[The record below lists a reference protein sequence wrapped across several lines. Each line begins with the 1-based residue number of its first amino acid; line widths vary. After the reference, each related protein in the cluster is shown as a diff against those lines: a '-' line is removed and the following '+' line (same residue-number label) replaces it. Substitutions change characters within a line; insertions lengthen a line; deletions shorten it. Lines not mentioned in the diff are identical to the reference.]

1 MGAEILLV
9 ERDATLR
16 EVTSAWLRANDY
28 AVREAANH
36 SAAILQLVSARYDLV
51 VFDVS
56 LASAEQLT
64 FAFWLGARR
73 PRVPVIGT
81 LHEEL
86 TPRTRKCARELGIR
100 LLLVKPY
107 RLPVLLEAVR
117 YALTTGAPGRDLD
130 GRVQRKRPRGR

>member
-1 MGAEILLV
+1 MERNNARACAEILLV
-9 ERDATLR
+9 ERDASLR
-16 EVTSAWLRANDY
+16 EVTSAWLRVNDY

-36 SAAILQLVSARYDLV
+36 SAAVVELASGRYDLV

-56 LASAEQLT
+56 LESAEELSVL
-64 FAFWLGARR
+64 FWLAGLH

-86 TPRTRKCARELGIR
+86 TPQARECARELGIR

-107 RLPVLLEAVR
+107 RLPALLETVR
-117 YALTTGAPGRDLD
+117 FALTNGHR
-130 GRVQRKRPRGR
+130 QI